1 MALNRW
7 SLAQLVAW
15 TGTAGLVA
23 LCLPLALYIAWNVT
37 SAAEKS
43 LAERGNALAS
53 SCAGQVV
60 TPMLLQDPVRLYAVL
75 QETLRTDADVRYVC
89 VVNAD
94 GGVTAHTFG
103 RAYPGGL
110 AELWRVSQG
119 RTMRFRSESEPLMD
133 VAVPVMSGQ
142 LGTLHIGMSR
152 SQALDTSRG
161 MIWMMGFAFATA
173 AALVVGGSRII
184 AAGVSAPLRQL
195 EGYVSHFPYGV
206 GAHGA
211 PPDASAFVVS
221 GTREV
226 QSLAAGFEQMVNR
239 LDSLQRD
246 RAATQARMISAE
258 RLAAL
263 GELSAGLAHEIHN
276 PLDGMLECLRYLE
289 SDPDKGERA
298 AKFYPMLRDGM
309 ERIANVMRQ
318 MLAFAGTGQNLKL
331 EACHMG
337 ELTESLSLLLEAP
350 MKERGIRLT
359 CTGAACCFGLCDRH
373 GLSQAVL
380 NLALNA
386 AEAAEE
392 RPDPEVQ
399 IEISCDVNQVHL
411 SVEDSGLG
419 VPEDDRERIFEA
431 FYTTK
436 PPGKGTGLG
445 LAVSRGLIRAAGGD
459 IALSPEPGRL
469 GGARFVVS
477 LPKCNASGECDGT
490 AASDHTD
497 HRR

>member
-43 LAERGNALAS
+43 LAERGSALAS

-60 TPMLLQDPVRLYAVL
+60 TPMLLEDQVRLYAVL
-75 QETLRTDADVRYVC
+75 QETLRADTDVRYVC
-89 VVNAD
+89 VTNARGD
-94 GGVTAHTFG
+94 VTAHTFG
-103 RAYPGGL
+103 RAYPRGL
-110 AELWRVSQG
+110 ADLWRGNQG
-119 RTMRFRSESEPLMD
+119 KTVRFRSASGPLMD

-161 MIWMMGFAFATA
+161 MIWVMGFAFATA

-184 AAGVSAPLRQL
+184 AAGVSAPLREL
-195 EGYVSHFPYGV
+195 EGYVSRFPYESGLRRSEP
-206 GAHGA
+206 GDA
-211 PPDASAFVVS
+211 PEAEAFVVS

-226 QSLAAGFEQMVNR
+226 QSLATGFVQMVSR
-239 LDSLQRD
+239 LNSLQRD
-246 RAATQARMISAE
+246 REATQARMINAE

-289 SDPDKGERA
+289 SDPNKGERA

-309 ERIANVMRQ
+309 ERIAKVMRQ
-318 MLAFAGTGQNLKL
+318 MLAFAGTGQHVNL

-337 ELTESLSLLLEAP
+337 EMTESLALLLEAP

-359 CTGAACCFGLCDRH
+359 CTGVACCYCICDRH

-386 AEAAEE
+386 AEAAEASPNPAVE
-392 RPDPEVQ
+392 
-399 IEISCDVNQVHL
+399 IEIVCDTTQVHL
-411 SVEDSGLG
+411 SVEDTGPG
-419 VPEDDRERIFEA
+419 VPEDERERIFEA

-436 PPGKGTGLG
+436 APGKGTGLG

-459 IALSPEPGRL
+459 ISLAPEPGRL

-477 LPKCNASGECDGT
+477 LPKCNTSGE
-490 AASDHTD
+490 
-497 HRR
+497 RE